1 MTNSQAIRC
10 TMLEPDIALLTFDV
24 PDKVANTLSST
35 VLQELSD
42 HLDALQPR
50 DDLAGLILTSG
61 KPGMFI
67 AGADLREFIAFL
79 ELPVDKTCELSSEG
93 QALLRRL
100 SQCPFVTVAAIDG
113 ICVGGGSEMVSWCD
127 RRLLT
132 SHAKTQFGFPE
143 VKLGLIPGWGG
154 TVRGP
159 RLVGLSNALE
169 LITSGDSIDAETAVV
184 TGWCDDVVSVD
195 QLLPAAVRM
204 IRDDQQ
210 TGRYLTDRER
220 WEQPLELNETELGF
234 LGVTASAWIR
244 QQTKGHYPAPMVAL
258 ELMAETA
265 MLDIESACQQEA
277 TQLASL
283 FGSPINAALLNVF
296 FLQDRV
302 KKDTGVEGVETVAR
316 SVESVGVIGAG
327 IMGAG
332 ISAANVKRQVAVTL
346 SDVSGE
352 ALMQGAQQVFEEIS
366 YNKKTQSADVQ
377 RAIEMGPLLNISQ
390 SSHEFASCDLVI
402 EAVIENLDI
411 KRQVLQG
418 VEGNLHSE
426 AILAS
431 NTSTIP
437 ITTLAEE
444 LQRPEQFCGIHFFNP
459 VRKMQL
465 VEVIRGQQT
474 SDETVATAVAYTK
487 QIGKLPIV
495 VNDGPGF
502 LVNRLLFPYMNESI
516 ELICEGV
523 SIEQIE
529 RAAKDFGMPMGPITL
544 YDVVGIDTAVYAG
557 RTIYEAFP
565 DRCVVS
571 PLLPAMVKSGRLG
584 QKSRQGFFKYGKKKK
599 RGEFDPQFEEFLQPF
614 VRESEELTS
623 EQIAAR
629 LFMPMLLE
637 ATRVIE
643 EGLVRN
649 VRDVDLGLIFGIGF
663 PPFKGGLLFWADT
676 MAGGELLET
685 LKPFEQ
691 LGKRYQPT
699 ELLKEMVAD
708 GRKFY
713 ER

>member
-1 MTNSQAIRC
+1 MADTQAIRC

-35 VLQELSD
+35 VLKELSD
-42 HLDALQPR
+42 HLDLLQGR
-50 DDLAGLILTSG
+50 EDLAGLILASG

-67 AGADLREFIAFL
+67 AGADLREFVAFL
-79 ELPVDKTCELSSEG
+79 ELPADETKKLSSEG
-93 QALLRRL
+93 QALFRRL

-127 RRLLT
+127 RRLMT
-132 SHAKTQFGFPE
+132 TDSKTQFGFPE

-169 LITSGDSIDAETAVV
+169 LITSGDSIDPETAVL
-184 TGWCDDVVSVD
+184 TGWCDDVVPVEK
-195 QLLPAAVRM
+195 LLPAAVSM

-210 TGRYLTDRER
+210 TGRYLSDRER
-220 WEQPLELNETELGF
+220 WEQPLQPNETELGF

-265 MLDIESACQQEA
+265 MLDIESACQQESV
-277 TQLASL
+277 QLANL

-302 KKDTGVEGVETVAR
+302 KKDTGVETEGTVAR

-332 ISAANVKRQVAVTL
+332 ISAANVKRRVAVTL
-346 SDVSGE
+346 ADVSNE
-352 ALMQGAQQVFEEIS
+352 ALKQGAQQVFEEIS
-366 YNKKTQSADVQ
+366 YNKKTKSADVQ
-377 RAIEMGPLLNISQ
+377 RTIEMGPLLNISQ
-390 SSHEFASCDLVI
+390 SDQEFAGCDLVI

-411 KRQVLQG
+411 KRQVLQAA
-418 VEGNLHSE
+418 EANLHSE

-437 ITTLAEE
+437 ITTLAQE

-465 VEVIRGQQT
+465 VEVIRGEQT

-487 QIGKLPIV
+487 EIGKLPIV

-523 SIEQIE
+523 PIKQIE
-529 RAAKDFGMPMGPITL
+529 RVAKDFGMPMGPITL

-571 PLLPAMVKSGRLG
+571 PLLPAMVKNGRLG
-584 QKSRQGFFKYGKKKK
+584 QKTGHGFFKYGKKKK
-599 RGEFDPQFEEFLQPF
+599 RGEVDPEFEEFLQPF
-614 VRESEELTS
+614 IRKKETLTS
-623 EQIAAR
+623 EQITAR

-643 EGLVRN
+643 EEIVRD

-676 MAGGELLET
+676 IPGDQLLET

-699 ELLKEMVAD
+699 DLLKEMVAD

>member
-1 MTNSQAIRC
+1 MANSQAIRC

-35 VLQELSD
+35 VLEELSE
-42 HLDALQPR
+42 HLDSLQSR
-50 DDLAGLILTSG
+50 EDLAGLILTSG

-79 ELPVDKTCELSSEG
+79 EMPVEQTSELSRKG
-93 QALLRRL
+93 QALFRRL

-169 LITSGDSIDAETAVV
+169 LITSGDSIDPETAVV
-184 TGWCDDVVSVD
+184 TGWCDDVVAVD
-195 QLLPAAVRM
+195 QLLPAAVSM
-204 IRDDQQ
+204 IRDDQK
-210 TGRYLTDRER
+210 TGRYLSDRDR
-220 WEQPLELNETELGF
+220 WEQPLQPNETELGF

-265 MLDIESACQQEA
+265 MLDVESACQQESA
-277 TQLASL
+277 QLASL

-302 KKDTGVEGVETVAR
+302 KKDTGVEGDETVAR
-316 SVESVGVIGAG
+316 TVKSVGVIGAG

-346 SDVSGE
+346 SDVSSE
-352 ALMQGAQQVFEEIS
+352 ALKQGAQQVFEEIS
-366 YNKKTQSADVQ
+366 YNKKTKSADVQ
-377 RAIEMGPLLNISQ
+377 RTIEMGPLLNISQ
-390 SSHEFASCDLVI
+390 ANQEFASCDLVI

-411 KRQVLQG
+411 KRQVL
-418 VEGNLHSE
+418 EGAEANLGSE

-444 LQRPEQFCGIHFFNP
+444 LQRPDQFCGIHFFNP

-465 VEVIRGQQT
+465 VEVIRGEQT
-474 SDETVATAVAYTK
+474 TDETVATAVAYTK
-487 QIGKLPIV
+487 AIGKLPIV

-502 LVNRLLFPYMNESI
+502 LVNRLLFPYMNEAI

-523 SIEQIE
+523 PIKQIE
-529 RAAKDFGMPMGPITL
+529 RAAKEFGMPMGPITL

-571 PLLPAMVKSGRLG
+571 PLLPAMVKNGRLG
-584 QKSRQGFFKYGKKKK
+584 QKSGQGFFKYGKKKK
-599 RGEFDPQFEEFLQPF
+599 RGEFDPEFEEFLQPF
-614 VRESEELTS
+614 IRKNETLTL
-623 EQIAAR
+623 EQITLR

-643 EGLVRN
+643 EGIVRD

-676 MAGGELLET
+676 MAGDELLEA

-699 ELLKEMVAD
+699 ELLKSMAAD

>member
-79 ELPVDKTCELSSEG
+79 ELPVDKTSELSSEG

-302 KKDTGVEGVETVAR
+302 KKDTGVEGVETVVR
-316 SVESVGVIGAG
+316 SIESVGVIGAG

-352 ALMQGAQQVFEEIS
+352 ALMQGARQVFEEIS

-474 SDETVATAVAYTK
+474 SDETVATAVAYIK

-623 EQIAAR
+623 EQITAR

-691 LGKRYQPT
+691 LGNRYQPT
-699 ELLKEMVAD
+699 ELLKEMVTD